1 MHRKVHMQGHAMQCI
16 GKCICRGMQCNAYE
30 SAYAGACNAMQGKM
44 HMQGHAMQC
53 IAKYLCRSNAMQCI
67 AKVYKL

>member
-44 HMQGHAMQC
+44 HMQEQC
-53 IAKYLCRSNAMQCI
+53 NAMHSKVPMQEQCNAMHSKSI
-67 AKVYKL
+67 